1 MQESLKKQPSLEDQ
15 IQTMLI
21 KVMDED
27 ETATNHED
35 NLNFSEETE
44 EGDSGQFFEYKKNS
58 NIFQHT
64 SMKNLNHY
72 SHFFDEHRGSLPS
85 FQQEQC
91 GHPWYYMQERN
102 GGSNCCRINRKFQTV
117 SFNPINDV
125 PIFQMILRNNQ
136 NCCNSFVPTP
146 LINYQVCN
154 QNNGNAY
161 NNIISQ
167 KSNNEKEKIKLKRNG
182 YRNKTYS
189 IIGEPKELRKNEHL
203 LRTQP
208 EIKKFGTMT
217 FPKDTNIKNDLLL
230 FELNNLLLKS
240 EKIDHF
246 IYNKLQG
253 NFVDVIKTHKGSRI
267 FQNYLKN
274 TQSDILHQIFME
286 LSPILSEIM
295 IDPYANYFCKRF
307 FSFLNQKDRIEF
319 LNTIQSSITQLSVSS
334 IGTYP
339 LQGIIEEIGSKVEKN
354 IIINAIRN
362 SLDELCVDTYG
373 AHVIEKIIGSFEE
386 EFVSFIYHYII
397 NNFLALANNNNGI
410 CIVKKLI
417 SFTHKKEIHEKVR
430 KIIKENAFNLIQHPY
445 GNYVI
450 QIVIDTWDDNELAEI
465 LSLFENK
472 CIYLSMQKYS
482 SNLVERCIEK
492 NKILLNKYI
501 KEICESNRLS
511 DLMKNHF
518 GNYVVQKALKISEGV
533 EKGTLVEYILK
544 NINKLN
550 NKKLIS
556 RWKLIVF
563 PHLEGKGLLQ
573 FKDCMENAKNS
584 NVTNNNY
591 DSIIVSGNVNNDIY

>member
-1 MQESLKKQPSLEDQ
+1 MQESVKKLPSLEDQ

-35 NLNFSEETE
+35 NLNFSVETE
-44 EGDSGQFFEYKKNS
+44 EGDSGQFFEYKKKS
-58 NIFQHT
+58 NVFQQHT
-64 SMKNLNHY
+64 SMQNLNHY
-72 SHFFDEHRGSLPS
+72 SHFFDEYRGSLHS
-85 FQQEQC
+85 FQQEQF
-91 GHPWYYMQERN
+91 GNPWYYIQERN
-102 GGSNCCRINRKFQTV
+102 KGSNCLRINRKFQTV
-117 SFNPINDV
+117 SFNPKNDV
-125 PIFQMILRNNQ
+125 PVFQMALRNNQ

-146 LINYQVCN
+146 LLIYQVRN
-154 QNNGNAY
+154 QNKGNAY
-161 NNIISQ
+161 NNMISPK

-189 IIGEPKELRKNEHL
+189 IMGEPKELRKSECL
-203 LRTQP
+203 FGTKP

-230 FELNNLLLKS
+230 FELNTLLLKS

-253 NFVDVIKTHKGSRI
+253 NFVNVIKTHKGSRI

-286 LSPILSEIM
+286 LSPMLSEIM

-319 LNTIQSSITQLSVSS
+319 LNIIQSSITQLSVSS

-354 IIINAIRN
+354 IIINAIKY
-362 SLDELCVDTYG
+362 SLDDLCVDTYG

-386 EFVSFIYHYII
+386 EFVSFIYQYII
-397 NNFLALANNNNGI
+397 NNFLFLANNNNGI
-410 CIVKKLI
+410 CIIKKLI

-430 KIIKENAFNLIQHPY
+430 KIVKENAFNLIQHPY

-450 QIVIDTWDDNELAEI
+450 QIVIDTWEDNELDEI

-472 CIYLSMQKYS
+472 YIYLSMQKYS

-533 EKGTLVEYILK
+533 EKATLVEHILK
-544 NINKLN
+544 DINKLN

-563 PHLEGKGLLQ
+563 PHLEGKV
-573 FKDCMENAKNS
+573 KDFGDNIKNI
-584 NVTNNNY
+584 NVTNNNS
-591 DSIIVSGNVNNDIY
+591 DSIIVSRNINNDI